1 MSYAEPLSEHRDVT
15 MLFSSRNRSATL
27 SLALQG
33 GGAHGAF
40 TWGVLDALLEDG
52 RIEIKGVSGTSAGAM
67 NAVVLAHGLLK
78 GGHDGARE
86 ALANFWEAVA
96 SSAPMLST
104 GANIRSGHPA
114 SSIKILLYWTHLL
127 SPREFN
133 PLNINPLRDIV
144 TAQIDFEHL
153 RAACPLDLFIAT
165 TNANTG
171 RLRLFRTPELSA
183 ACVLA
188 SACLPTVHHTVE
200 IDGEPYWDGAFS
212 ANPAVFPLIHECEAR
227 DILLVLLSP
236 MAHGRTPQSAE
247 EIRRRSQELAFKST
261 FLREMRS
268 LAHAREYASR
278 TLLPMG
284 RLERR
289 LKQANLHLIADDA
302 LMGRLAAESK
312 MTTSQPFLEMLR
324 DQGRAQARE
333 WLESHYQA
341 LGRHSSV
348 DIAAVFL

>member
-1 MSYAEPLSEHRDVT
+1 MFFRSH
-15 MLFSSRNRSATL
+15 NKRSAV

-52 RIEIKGVSGTSAGAM
+52 RLDFAGVSGTSAGAM
-67 NAVVLAHGLLK
+67 NATVLAHGLLQ
-78 GGHDGARE
+78 GGRDGARE
-86 ALANFWEAVA
+86 ALANFWQAVA
-96 SSAPMLST
+96 SSAPMLNA
-104 GANIRSGHPA
+104 GANIRSGHPTT
-114 SSIKILLYWTHLL
+114 SLRMMLYWTQLL
-127 SPREFN
+127 SPHQLN
-133 PLNINPLRDIV
+133 PLNVNPLRDILV
-144 TAQIDFEHL
+144 SLVDFEHL
-153 RAACPLDLFIAT
+153 RAESPLELFIAA

-171 RLRLFRTPELSA
+171 RLRLFRSHELSA

-188 SACLPTVHHTVE
+188 SACLPAFHHTVE

-212 ANPAVFPLIHECEAR
+212 ANPAVFPLVYECDAS

-236 MAHGRTPQSAE
+236 MAHSKTPHSVE

-261 FLREMRS
+261 FLREMHS
-268 LAHAREYASR
+268 FAHAHEHATR
-278 TLLPMG
+278 TLLPLG

-289 LKQANLHLIADDA
+289 LKQTHLHMIADDA

-324 DQGRAQARE
+324 DQGRSQTIA
-333 WLESHYQA
+333 WLASHYRA
-341 LGRHSSV
+341 VGRHSSV
-348 DIAAVFL
+348 DVATVFL